1 LVKQEIIFWR
11 YLFKTRYGLLLF
23 PLILTLLA
31 VWLKSFNADLSN
43 QLLIYIV
50 FPVMLFPVVASLYQM
65 GSINH
70 KELLLTYPLNAFFV
84 GWIRPVLL
92 SLVYSAVYTAALRD
106 MGNYS
111 AEELGLAFTSAVF
124 YMILSS
130 FFLIFFK
137 NIALGIVLPLAYL
150 FFGMFTTGTGQG
162 FLYLMQW
169 NRANPNL
176 SLQSC
181 MVTQAAVALI
191 FSLGA
196 LYFLKRRNVYHW
208 TSL

>member
-1 LVKQEIIFWR
+1 MVKQEIIFWR
-11 YLFKTRYGLLLF
+11 YFFKTRFILLLF

-31 VWLKSFNADLSN
+31 VPLKSLNADLSD

-50 FPVMLFPVVASLYQM
+50 FPVMLFPVVASLYQI

-70 KELLLTYPLNAFFV
+70 KELLLTYPLNTFLV
-84 GWIRPVLL
+84 GWVRPVLL
-92 SLVYSAVYTAALRD
+92 SLVYSAAYASVLRFT
-106 MGNYS
+106 GNYTKE
-111 AEELGLAFTSAVF
+111 ALGLAFTSAF
-124 YMILSS
+124 LYMILSG
-130 FFLIFFK
+130 FFIIFFK
-137 NIALGIVLPLAYL
+137 NIALGLVLPLAYL

-176 SLQSC
+176 SLQGC
-181 MVTQAAVALI
+181 MVTQAVVALI
-191 FSLGA
+191 FSLGS

-208 TSL
+208 AS